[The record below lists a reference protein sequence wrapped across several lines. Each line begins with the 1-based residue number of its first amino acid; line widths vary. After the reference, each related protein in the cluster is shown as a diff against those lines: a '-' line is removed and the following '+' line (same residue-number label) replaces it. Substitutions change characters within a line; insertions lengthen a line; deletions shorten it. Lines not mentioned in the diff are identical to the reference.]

1 LIKMKKI
8 ILILISLYNFSFAYN
23 YSSASDF
30 AQDMDNLICTVGTS
44 TGSSRS
50 YTYSYCDENK
60 SITTY
65 SSGSSGYTYGTDIY
79 SYVDS
84 VCTLKTTSINYYNCY
99 TASSAEK
106 ENGETGICQ
115 GQGIITIGSDTYQCS
130 DIDNEL
136 TLLPPVENGGYNP
149 DGSIFCNSGFIENSG
164 SCSAVPENS
173 SGFDE
178 NGDLICNT
186 PYVSTGTSCN
196 LPPNTNPDGSCSEG
210 SYKDLLTNTCL
221 PVTDTGDTGTGTG
234 TGTGDNTDTGDTGT
248 GTGTGTGDN
257 TDTGTGTGTGTG
269 DNTDTGDT
277 GTGTGTDGGGSV
289 GGTDTGTGT
298 GTGTGDNTDTG
309 DTGTGTGTGDN
320 TDTGDT
326 SIDLS
331 EVLNALSKLE
341 STNKSSLEAN
351 NQELK
356 DINQNLLS
364 IRSFNS
370 ETKSG
375 LESVVIGSI
384 EDYTNLD
391 GVSLTDNFSNTLNDV
406 ASKYLGIFSG
416 YSNTGTKPLNIDF
429 EVFGNKYTLIDF
441 SVFDDYV
448 SYIRNLF
455 LFLAYM
461 GAFFYFLRGAR

>member
-1 LIKMKKI
+1 MKKI

-248 GTGTGTGDN
+248 GTGTG
-257 TDTGTGTGTGTG
+257 
-269 DNTDTGDT
+269 
-277 GTGTGTDGGGSV
+277 
-289 GGTDTGTGT
+289 
-298 GTGTGDNTDTG
+298 
-309 DTGTGTGTGDN
+309 DN